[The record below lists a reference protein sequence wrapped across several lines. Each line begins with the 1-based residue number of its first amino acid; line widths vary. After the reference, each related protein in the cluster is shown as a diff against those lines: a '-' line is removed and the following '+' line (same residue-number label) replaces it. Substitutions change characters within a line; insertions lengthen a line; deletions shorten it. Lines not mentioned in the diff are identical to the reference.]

1 MNFPYS
7 AIQLPAA
14 ISIWESPGF
23 HSSVGCGSR
32 RQYFVF
38 APHQAFTISFCILL
52 LFYLHRHLAW
62 ELPRLPNKKDTVSG
76 VSFYLAASY
85 PPRFTTD
92 LAVFLMGNPKDF
104 LSIMTY
110 SPRKQYF
117 FSAPSISA
125 CVLNFRV
132 GMGATTTYCR
142 GWLPFN

>member
-1 MNFPYS
+1 M
-7 AIQLPAA
+7 
-14 ISIWESPGF
+14 
-23 HSSVGCGSR
+23 GCGSR

-117 FSAPSISA
+117 FPRQVFRRVCLTSVLAWEPRQRIVVAGYHSTELKSAWIS
-125 CVLNFRV
+125 F
-132 GMGATTTYCR
+132 
-142 GWLPFN
+142 